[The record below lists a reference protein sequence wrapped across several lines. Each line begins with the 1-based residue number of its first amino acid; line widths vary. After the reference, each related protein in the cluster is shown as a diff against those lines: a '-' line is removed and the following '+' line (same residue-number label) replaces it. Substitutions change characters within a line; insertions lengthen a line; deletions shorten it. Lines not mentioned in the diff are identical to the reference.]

1 MRTLFHKKLILILG
15 LGCGLL
21 TGFDTS
27 AATLREI
34 LDKNGRDYVLANSSV
49 VATQLDEREK
59 YFLARM
65 LMRNLRGG
73 DAPEILIPLAQKGD
87 ISSIQLL
94 AMHFGTGKEGIK
106 SNKSRASLR
115 DSKLESLV
123 SSEDEKKRKAALAAL
138 CGVYKDPNHL
148 LFNKELAVKRCEEY
162 YKIPD
167 ASLGMQADSYMNPKS
182 PLYAPVRAA
191 PVYEKCFS
199 IGDILCKINF
209 AWAGTEY
216 SEIAKRMTK
225 RQLFE
230 YASLAVDVDSS
241 IGLNNLGVFYLDGF
255 GTPKNPEKAVE
266 LFDKAAGRGV
276 VYALYNLLQV
286 TFFKYAEWKD
296 APKTA
301 DRAMVLISYYDY
313 FSPEA
318 DRFDSVPFKEWIFSK
333 GRLPLNDSEF
343 RDFLSER
350 AKAGSDTSACMLSG
364 HLRKVGDL
372 GESIQ
377 YAEMG
382 RQTSNIKVQQ
392 WCANE
397 IARIDVL
404 SVIKP

>member
-1 MRTLFHKKLILILG
+1 
-15 LGCGLL
+15 
-21 TGFDTS
+21 
-27 AATLREI
+27 
-34 LDKNGRDYVLANSSV
+34 
-49 VATQLDEREK
+49 
-59 YFLARM
+59 
-65 LMRNLRGG
+65 
-73 DAPEILIPLAQKGD
+73 
-87 ISSIQLL
+87 
-94 AMHFGTGKEGIK
+94 
-106 SNKSRASLR
+106 
-115 DSKLESLV
+115 
-123 SSEDEKKRKAALAAL
+123 
-138 CGVYKDPNHL
+138 
-148 LFNKELAVKRCEEY
+148 
-162 YKIPD
+162 
-167 ASLGMQADSYMNPKS
+167 
-182 PLYAPVRAA
+182 
-191 PVYEKCFS
+191 
-199 IGDILCKINF
+199 
-209 AWAGTEY
+209 
-216 SEIAKRMTK
+216 
-225 RQLFE
+225 
-230 YASLAVDVDSS
+230 
-241 IGLNNLGVFYLDGF
+241 
-255 GTPKNPEKAVE
+255 
-266 LFDKAAGRGV
+266 
-276 VYALYNLLQV
+276 LLQV